1 MGHILKQDNDKL
13 INYLNNLKLTN
24 NDLEIDEIIK
34 RLNDFDFKYEV
45 IPENLKNYSVVDKFE
60 NNRTIEQSN
69 NRTIEQSNNRTVY

>member
-45 IPENLKNYSVVDKFE
+45 IPENLKNYSVVNKFE
-60 NNRTIEQSN
+60 SNQAIKQS
-69 NRTIEQSNNRTVY
+69 SNQAIY